1 MKRIADILRIDGFC
15 AYVVWALYAAPTI
28 MIVVWAA
35 KMRSSRSAVAIVIT
49 FVLTAYVIAII
60 TRTWRRFFLLQFP
73 VCLLGVGFVAYTVT
87 FGIPPGSAL
96 ASILAFTSLEEMQ
109 GFFGLQQGRL
119 LVLLLG
125 AWSVCYLASAWIAP
139 TGPIFSGRRAFLFR
153 MILILVV
160 PLAAYTVSNPSQLI
174 DGVMLEPVVGSL
186 MFFGGDIPRVKAEMR
201 RASIHKIPYRAHRT
215 GGEEVHILVVGE
227 SARRDSWSV
236 YGYGR
241 PTTPYLSSI
250 KGEAIFLQNA
260 VADANFTSWAV
271 PMMLT
276 GMTPDNFDLSGA
288 KGNIFDLAKES
299 GYIALLLENQDPNA
313 AEAAGVGADEM
324 ESPIDLSG
332 SATGRRTFD
341 GQLLVAYRREIA
353 RSGKARFI
361 GIHMMGS
368 HWKYSNRY
376 PPQFQRFGSPQQP
389 DARPILAS
397 SRSSEADMV
406 DTYDNTVLYTDW
418 FLQQVVERA
427 RELNVPATVTFF
439 SDHGEDLQL
448 LDGTAGHGNPVYT
461 PHAFEVPAFVWAN
474 DAYRRQHPEIIAALK
489 NNAAKEIRSH
499 DVFYTMAELM
509 GISWPGAIASRSFAS
524 DNFVP
529 DTMMRHIAGGVSV
542 VRPQPSAVSLAAE
555 NKLAASP

>member
-1 MKRIADILRIDGFC
+1 MNRIAAILRIDRLC
-15 AYVVWALYAAPTI
+15 AYVVWALYAAPTVI
-28 MIVVWAA
+28 IIAWTA
-35 KMRSSRSAVAIVIT
+35 KMRSSRSAAAVVIT
-49 FVLTAYVIAII
+49 FILTAYVVAVV
-60 TRTWRRFFLLQFP
+60 TRTWRRFFLIQFP
-73 VCLLGVGFVAYTVT
+73 VCLLGVAFAIYTVA
-87 FGIPPGSAL
+87 FGMPPGSSL
-96 ASILAFTSLEEMQ
+96 ASILAFTSLEEVQ
-109 GFFGLQQGRL
+109 GFVGLQQGRS

-125 AWSVCYLASAWIAP
+125 AWSACYLVSAWIAP
-139 TGPIFSGRRAFLFR
+139 TGPIFTGRRVLLFR
-153 MILILVV
+153 TVIVLLL
-160 PLAAYTVSNPSQLI
+160 PLAAYAVSNSSQLI
-174 DGVMLEPVVGSL
+174 DGVALEPVVGSL
-186 MFFGGDIPRVKAEMR
+186 MFLGGDVPHMRAEMHR
-201 RASIHKIPYRAHRT
+201 SSMYKIPYRAHRI
-215 GGEEVHILVVGE
+215 GSEEVHILVIGE
-227 SARRDSWSV
+227 SARRESWSV
-236 YGYGR
+236 YGYRR

-250 KGEAIFLQNA
+250 KSETIFLQNA
-260 VADANFTSWAV
+260 IADANFTNWAV
-271 PMMLT
+271 PIMLT
-276 GMTPDNFDLSGA
+276 GMTPDNFDISKV

-299 GYIALLLENQDPNA
+299 GYTALLLENQDPNTA
-313 AEAAGVGADEM
+313 QAAGVDTDEM

-341 GQLLVAYRREIA
+341 GQLLAAFQREMA

-361 GIHMMGS
+361 SIHMMGS

-376 PPQFQRFGSPQQP
+376 PPNFQQFGSLQQRG
-389 DARPILAS
+389 ALPIFAS
-397 SRSSEADMV
+397 NKSIESDLV

-448 LDGTAGHGNPVYT
+448 LDGTAGHGTGVYT

-474 DAYRRQHPEIIAALK
+474 DAYRKQHPEIIAALK

-499 DVFYTMAELM
+499 DVFYTIAGLM

-529 DTMMRHIAGGVSV
+529 DTMMRHIAGGVRV
-542 VRPQPSAVSLAAE
+542 VRPQPSAASLAAE

>member
-1 MKRIADILRIDGFC
+1 MTRIADILRIDRLC
-15 AYVVWALYAAPTI
+15 AYVVWALYAAPTVI
-28 MIVVWAA
+28 IIAWAA
-35 KMRSSRSAVAIVIT
+35 KMRSSRSAVAVVIT
-49 FVLTAYVIAII
+49 FVLTAYVIAIV
-60 TRTWRRFFLLQFP
+60 TRTWRRFFLVQFP
-73 VCLLGVGFVAYTVT
+73 VCLLGVAFAAYTVT
-87 FGIPPGSAL
+87 FGMPPGSAL
-96 ASILAFTSLEEMQ
+96 ASILAFTSLEEVL

-125 AWSVCYLASAWIAP
+125 AWSACYLVSAWIAP
-139 TGPIFSGRRAFLFR
+139 KGLIFSGHGVLLFR
-153 MILILVV
+153 MMLVLLV
-160 PLAAYTVSNPSQLI
+160 PLAAYAVSNPSQLA
-174 DGVMLEPVVGSL
+174 DGIALEPVVGSL
-186 MFFGGDIPRVKAEMR
+186 MFFGGDIPRMKAEMR
-201 RASIHKIPYRAHRT
+201 GSSINKIPYRAHRM
-215 GGEEVHILVVGE
+215 GGEEVHVLVVGE

-276 GMTPDNFDLSGA
+276 GMTPDNFDLSRV
-288 KGNIFDLAKES
+288 KGNIFDLAKEG
-299 GYIALLLENQDPNA
+299 GYTALLLENQDPNA
-313 AEAAGVGADEM
+313 AEAAGVDADEI

-341 GQLLVAYRREIA
+341 GQLLAAYRREIA

-376 PPQFQRFGSPQQP
+376 PPQFQHFGSTQQP
-389 DARPILAS
+389 DVRPILAS
-397 SRSSEADMV
+397 SKSSEAALV
-406 DTYDNTVLYTDW
+406 DTYDNTIVYTDW
-418 FLQQVVERA
+418 FLQQIVDRA

-474 DAYRRQHPEIIAALK
+474 DAYRKQHPEIIAALK

-499 DVFYTMAELM
+499 DVFYTIADLM

-524 DNFVP
+524 NNFVP
-529 DTMMRHIAGGVSV
+529 DTMMRHIAGGVPV
-542 VRPQPSAVSLAAE
+542 VRPLPRSAAA
-555 NKLAASP
+555 P

>member
-1 MKRIADILRIDGFC
+1 
-15 AYVVWALYAAPTI
+15 V
-28 MIVVWAA
+28 
-35 KMRSSRSAVAIVIT
+35 AVVIT
-49 FVLTAYVIAII
+49 FVLTAYVIAIV
-60 TRTWRRFFLLQFP
+60 TRTWRRFFLVQFP
-73 VCLLGVGFVAYTVT
+73 VCLLGVAFAAYTVT
-87 FGIPPGSAL
+87 FGMPPGSAL
-96 ASILAFTSLEEMQ
+96 ASILAFTSLEEVL

-125 AWSVCYLASAWIAP
+125 AWSACYLVSAWIAP
-139 TGPIFSGRRAFLFR
+139 KGLIFSGHGVLLFR
-153 MILILVV
+153 MMLVLLV
-160 PLAAYTVSNPSQLI
+160 PLAAYAVSNPSQLA
-174 DGVMLEPVVGSL
+174 DGIALEPVVGSL
-186 MFFGGDIPRVKAEMR
+186 MFFGGDIPRMKAEMR
-201 RASIHKIPYRAHRT
+201 GSSINKIPYRAHRM

-276 GMTPDNFDLSGA
+276 GMTPDNFDLSRV
-288 KGNIFDLAKES
+288 KGNIFDLAKEG
-299 GYIALLLENQDPNA
+299 GYTALLLENQDPNA
-313 AEAAGVGADEM
+313 AEAAGVDADEI

-341 GQLLVAYRREIA
+341 GQLLAAYRREIA

-376 PPQFQRFGSPQQP
+376 PPQFQHFGSTQQP
-389 DARPILAS
+389 DVRPILAS
-397 SRSSEADMV
+397 SKSSEAALV
-406 DTYDNTVLYTDW
+406 DTYDNTIVYTDW
-418 FLQQVVERA
+418 FLQQIVDRA

-474 DAYRRQHPEIIAALK
+474 DAYRKQHPEIIAALK

-499 DVFYTMAELM
+499 DVFYTIADLM

-524 DNFVP
+524 NNFVP
-529 DTMMRHIAGGVSV
+529 DTMMRHIAGGVPV
-542 VRPQPSAVSLAAE
+542 VRPLPRSAAA
-555 NKLAASP
+555 P

>member
-1 MKRIADILRIDGFC
+1 MKRTAGILRIDKFC
-15 AYVVWALYAAPTI
+15 AYVVWALYAAPTVMTI
-28 MIVVWAA
+28 AWAA

-49 FVLTAYVIAII
+49 FISTAYLIAIV
-60 TRTWRRFFLLQFP
+60 TRTWRRFFLVQFP
-73 VCLLGVGFVAYTVT
+73 VCLLSVAFSAYTVT
-87 FGIPPGSAL
+87 FGMRPGSAL
-96 ASILAFTSLEEMQ
+96 ASILAFTSLEEVQ

-125 AWSVCYLASAWIAP
+125 AWSACYLVSAWIAP
-139 TGPIFSGRRAFLFR
+139 KGLIFSGRGVPLFR
-153 MILILVV
+153 MILVLLA
-160 PLAAYTVSNPSQLI
+160 PLAAYAVSNPSQLA
-174 DGVMLEPVVGSL
+174 DGIALEPVVGSL
-186 MFFGGDIPRVKAEMR
+186 MFFGGDIPRMKAEMR
-201 RASIHKIPYRAHRT
+201 GSSMNKIPYRAHRT

-250 KGEAIFLQNA
+250 KDEAIFLQNA
-260 VADANFTSWAV
+260 VADANFTGWAV

-276 GMTPDNFDLSGA
+276 GMTPDNFDFSRVT
-288 KGNIFDLAKES
+288 GNIFDLAKES
-299 GYIALLLENQDPNA
+299 GYTALLLENQDPNA
-313 AEAAGVGADEM
+313 AQAAGVDADEI
-324 ESPIDLSG
+324 ESPMDPSD
-332 SATGRRTFD
+332 SATGRRSFD
-341 GQLLVAYRREIA
+341 GQLLTAYRREIA

-376 PPQFQRFGSPQQP
+376 PPDFQRFGSPQQP
-389 DARPILAS
+389 DARPIFAS
-397 SRSSEADMV
+397 SKSSEADMV

-448 LDGTAGHGNPVYT
+448 LDGTAGHGSPAYT
-461 PHAFEVPAFVWAN
+461 PHAFEIPAFVWAN
-474 DAYRRQHPEIIAALK
+474 DAYRRQHPEVIAALK
-489 NNAAKEIRSH
+489 NNASKEVRSH
-499 DVFYTMAELM
+499 DVFYTIADFM

-524 DNFVP
+524 DHFVP
-529 DTMMRHIAGGVSV
+529 DTMMRHIAGGVPV
-542 VRPQPSAVSLAAE
+542 VRPPLSATA
-555 NKLAASP
+555 P

>member
-1 MKRIADILRIDGFC
+1 MTRIADILRIDRLC
-15 AYVVWALYAAPTI
+15 AYVVWALYAAPTVI
-28 MIVVWAA
+28 IIAWAA
-35 KMRSSRSAVAIVIT
+35 KMRSSRSAVAVVIT
-49 FVLTAYVIAII
+49 FVLTAYVIAIV
-60 TRTWRRFFLLQFP
+60 TRTWRRFFLVQFP
-73 VCLLGVGFVAYTVT
+73 VCLLGVAFAAYTVT
-87 FGIPPGSAL
+87 FGMPPGSAL
-96 ASILAFTSLEEMQ
+96 ASILAFTSLEEVL

-125 AWSVCYLASAWIAP
+125 AWSACYLVSAWIAP
-139 TGPIFSGRRAFLFR
+139 KGLIFSGHGVLLFR
-153 MILILVV
+153 MMLVLLV
-160 PLAAYTVSNPSQLI
+160 PLAAYAVSNPSQLA
-174 DGVMLEPVVGSL
+174 DGIALEPVVGSL
-186 MFFGGDIPRVKAEMR
+186 MFFGGDIPRMKAEMR
-201 RASIHKIPYRAHRT
+201 GSSINKIPYRAHRM

-276 GMTPDNFDLSGA
+276 GMTPDNFDLSRV
-288 KGNIFDLAKES
+288 KGNIFDLAKEG
-299 GYIALLLENQDPNA
+299 GYTALLLENQDPNA
-313 AEAAGVGADEM
+313 AEAAGVDADEI

-341 GQLLVAYRREIA
+341 GQLLAAYRREIA

-376 PPQFQRFGSPQQP
+376 PPQFQHFGSTQQP
-389 DARPILAS
+389 DVRPILAS
-397 SRSSEADMV
+397 SKSSEAALV
-406 DTYDNTVLYTDW
+406 DTYDNTIVYTDW
-418 FLQQVVERA
+418 FLQQIVDRA

-474 DAYRRQHPEIIAALK
+474 DAYRKQHPEIIAALK

-499 DVFYTMAELM
+499 DVFYTIADLM

-524 DNFVP
+524 NNFVP
-529 DTMMRHIAGGVSV
+529 DTMMRHIAGGVPV
-542 VRPQPSAVSLAAE
+542 VRPLPRSAAA
-555 NKLAASP
+555 P

>member
-1 MKRIADILRIDGFC
+1 MTRIAGILRIDKFC
-15 AYVVWALYAAPTI
+15 AYVVWALYAAPTVMTI
-28 MIVVWAA
+28 AWAA

-49 FVLTAYVIAII
+49 FISTAYLIAIV
-60 TRTWRRFFLLQFP
+60 TRTWRRFFLVQFP
-73 VCLLGVGFVAYTVT
+73 VCLLGVAFSAYTVT
-87 FGIPPGSAL
+87 FGMRPGSAL
-96 ASILAFTSLEEMQ
+96 ASILAFTSLEEVQ

-125 AWSVCYLASAWIAP
+125 AWSACYLVSAWIAP
-139 TGPIFSGRRAFLFR
+139 KGLIFSGHGVLLFR
-153 MILILVV
+153 MMLVLLV
-160 PLAAYTVSNPSQLI
+160 PLAAYAVSNPSQLA
-174 DGVMLEPVVGSL
+174 DGIALEPVVGSL
-186 MFFGGDIPRVKAEMR
+186 MFFGGDIPRMKAEMR
-201 RASIHKIPYRAHRT
+201 GSSINKIPYRAHRM

-276 GMTPDNFDLSGA
+276 GMTPDNFDLSRV
-288 KGNIFDLAKES
+288 KGNIFDLAKEG
-299 GYIALLLENQDPNA
+299 GYTALLLENQDPNA
-313 AEAAGVGADEM
+313 AEAAGVDADEI

-341 GQLLVAYRREIA
+341 GQLLAAYRREIA

-376 PPQFQRFGSPQQP
+376 PPQFQHFGSTQQP
-389 DARPILAS
+389 DVRPILAS
-397 SRSSEADMV
+397 SKSSEAALV
-406 DTYDNTVLYTDW
+406 DTYDNTIVYTDW
-418 FLQQVVERA
+418 FLQQIVDRA

-524 DNFVP
+524 NNFVP
-529 DTMMRHIAGGVSV
+529 DTMMRHIAGGVPV
-542 VRPQPSAVSLAAE
+542 VRPLPRSAAA
-555 NKLAASP
+555 P

>member
-1 MKRIADILRIDGFC
+1 
-15 AYVVWALYAAPTI
+15 V
-28 MIVVWAA
+28 
-35 KMRSSRSAVAIVIT
+35 
-49 FVLTAYVIAII
+49 
-60 TRTWRRFFLLQFP
+60 
-73 VCLLGVGFVAYTVT
+73 
-87 FGIPPGSAL
+87 
-96 ASILAFTSLEEMQ
+96 Q

-139 TGPIFSGRRAFLFR
+139 GPIFSGRRVFPFR
-153 MILILVV
+153 MILVLLV
-160 PLAAYTVSNPSQLI
+160 PLAAYALSNSSELA
-174 DGVMLEPVVGSL
+174 DGIALEPVVGSL
-186 MFFGGDIPRVKAEMR
+186 MFFGGDIPRMKAEMR
-201 RASIHKIPYRAHRT
+201 RSSMNKIPYRAHRT

-260 VADANFTSWAV
+260 VADANFTGWAV

-276 GMTPDNFDLSGA
+276 GMNPDNFDFSRVT
-288 KGNIFDLAKES
+288 GNIFDLAKES

-313 AEAAGVGADEM
+313 AEAAGVDVDEI
-324 ESPIDLSG
+324 ESPIDRTG

-341 GQLLVAYRREIA
+341 GQLLAAFRREMA
-353 RSGKARFI
+353 RCGKARFI

-376 PPQFQRFGSPQQP
+376 PPEFRRFGSPQQP
-389 DARPILAS
+389 DARPIFAS
-397 SRSSEADMV
+397 SKSSEADMV

-448 LDGTAGHGNPVYT
+448 LDGTAGHGNPAYT

-489 NNAAKEIRSH
+489 NNATKEIRSH
-499 DVFYTMAELM
+499 DVFYTIADLM

-529 DTMMRHIAGGVSV
+529 DTTMRHIAGGVPV
-542 VRPQPSAVSLAAE
+542 VRPPRSAVSVAVENRLAA
-555 NKLAASP
+555 AP

>member
-1 MKRIADILRIDGFC
+1 MTRIADILRIDRLC
-15 AYVVWALYAAPTI
+15 AYVVWALYAAPTVI
-28 MIVVWAA
+28 IIAWAA
-35 KMRSSRSAVAIVIT
+35 KMRSSRSAVAVVIT
-49 FVLTAYVIAII
+49 FVLTAYVIAIV
-60 TRTWRRFFLLQFP
+60 TRTWRRFFLVQFP
-73 VCLLGVGFVAYTVT
+73 VCLLGVAFAAYTVT
-87 FGIPPGSAL
+87 FGMPPGSAL
-96 ASILAFTSLEEMQ
+96 ASILAFTSLEEVL

-125 AWSVCYLASAWIAP
+125 AWSACYLVSAWIAP
-139 TGPIFSGRRAFLFR
+139 KGLIFSGHGVLLFR
-153 MILILVV
+153 MILVLLV
-160 PLAAYTVSNPSQLI
+160 PLAAYAVSNPSQLA
-174 DGVMLEPVVGSL
+174 DGIALEPVVGSL
-186 MFFGGDIPRVKAEMR
+186 MFFGGDIPRMKAEMR
-201 RASIHKIPYRAHRT
+201 GSSINKIPYRAHRM

-276 GMTPDNFDLSGA
+276 GMTPDNFDLSRV
-288 KGNIFDLAKES
+288 KGNIFDLAKEG
-299 GYIALLLENQDPNA
+299 GYTALLLENQDPNA
-313 AEAAGVGADEM
+313 AEAAGVDADEI

-341 GQLLVAYRREIA
+341 GQLLAAYRREIA

-376 PPQFQRFGSPQQP
+376 PPQFQHFGSTQQP
-389 DARPILAS
+389 DVRPILAS
-397 SRSSEADMV
+397 SKSSEAALV
-406 DTYDNTVLYTDW
+406 DTYDNTIVYTDW
-418 FLQQVVERA
+418 FLQQIVDRA

-474 DAYRRQHPEIIAALK
+474 DAYRKQHPEIIAALK

-499 DVFYTMAELM
+499 DVFYTIADLM

-524 DNFVP
+524 NNFVP
-529 DTMMRHIAGGVSV
+529 DTMMRHIAGGVPV
-542 VRPQPSAVSLAAE
+542 VRPLPRSAAA
-555 NKLAASP
+555 P

>member
-1 MKRIADILRIDGFC
+1 MTRVADILRIDRFC

-28 MIVVWAA
+28 MIVVWTA
-35 KMRSSRSAVAIVIT
+35 KMLSYRSAVAVVIT
-49 FVLTAYVIAII
+49 FALTAYVIAIV
-60 TRTWRRFFLLQFP
+60 TRTWRRFFLVQFP
-73 VCLLGVGFVAYTVT
+73 VCLLGVAFVAYTVT
-87 FGIPPGSAL
+87 FGMPPGPTL
-96 ASILAFTSLEEMQ
+96 ASILAFTSLEEVQ
-109 GFFGLQQGRL
+109 GFFGLQQGRS

-125 AWSVCYLASAWIAP
+125 AWSVCYLASVWMAP
-139 TGPIFSGRRAFLFR
+139 TGPIFSGRQAFLFR
-153 MILILVV
+153 MTLVLVV
-160 PLAAYTVSNPSQLI
+160 PLAAYAVSNPSQLI
-174 DGVMLEPVVGSL
+174 DGVVLEPVVGSL
-186 MFFGGDIPRVKAEMR
+186 MFFGSDIPGVKAEIR
-201 RASIHKIPYRAHRT
+201 RSSIHKIPYRAHRM
-215 GGEEVHILVVGE
+215 GGEEVHILVIGE

-260 VADANFTSWAV
+260 VTDANFTIRAV

-276 GMTPDNFDLSGA
+276 GMTPDNFDIT
-288 KGNIFDLAKES
+288 KVRGNILDLAKES
-299 GYIALLLENQDPNA
+299 GYTALLLENQDPNT
-313 AEAAGVGADEM
+313 AEAAGVEADEM

-332 SATGRRTFD
+332 SATERRTLD
-341 GQLLVAYRREIA
+341 GQLLADFRREMA
-353 RSGKARFI
+353 RGGKARFI
-361 GIHMMGS
+361 AIHMMGS
-368 HWKYSNRY
+368 HSKYSNRY
-376 PPQFQRFGSPQQP
+376 PPDFQRFGSSQQAG
-389 DARPILAS
+389 DRPLFAPS
-397 SRSSEADMV
+397 ESREADVV
-406 DTYDNTVLYTDW
+406 DTYDNSVLYTDW
-418 FLQQVVERA
+418 FLQQIVERA

-529 DTMMRHIAGGVSV
+529 DTIMRHIAGGVSV